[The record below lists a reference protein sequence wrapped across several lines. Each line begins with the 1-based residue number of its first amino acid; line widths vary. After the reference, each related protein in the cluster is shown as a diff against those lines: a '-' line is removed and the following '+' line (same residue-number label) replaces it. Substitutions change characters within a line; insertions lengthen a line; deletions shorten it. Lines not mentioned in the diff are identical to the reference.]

1 METTV
6 NNTLQV
12 FTNEELNANIRVVEI
27 DGQPFFVAKDVCE
40 SFGDTNYRR
49 SVARLD
55 DDEKSIS
62 SIDTLGGKQQM
73 SVVNEAGLYTLL
85 FYMQPQKAK
94 GVSQNDTLIDERIAK
109 LKQFKRWI
117 THDVLPSIRKHG
129 KYELPKIAP
138 HPRCKTRLIGT
149 AIKDIGLT
157 ARMIQ
162 EVFHVREGL
171 ALSKATVLIEM
182 TYGVDL
188 EPVKELLPPAE
199 HDVGSLTP
207 TQLAKMIGDTTNRA
221 VNKALVELGF
231 QVKTDKGYELTDAG
245 KEYGE
250 MVPFTSK
257 NSKHT
262 GYQPKWNT
270 KVIAEIKNVTV

>member
-1 METTV
+1 M
-6 NNTLQV
+6 QV

-40 SFGDTNYRR
+40 SLELTNIT
-49 SVARLD
+49 VTLDRLD
-55 DDEKSIS
+55 NDELTSVKLNS
-62 SIDTLGGKQQM
+62 GGQM
-73 SVVNEAGLYTLL
+73 REMKAVNEYGLY
-85 FYMQPQKAK
+85 
-94 GVSQNDTLIDERIAK
+94 NLILGSRKPEA
-109 LKQFKRWI
+109 KQFKRWI

-270 KVIAEIKNVTV
+270 KVIAEIKNVTA

>member
-1 METTV
+1 METTIS
-6 NNTLQV
+6 NTLQV
-12 FTNEELNANIRVVEI
+12 FKNEELNANIRVVEI
-27 DGQPFFVAKDVCE
+27 GGQPFFVATDVCKALE
-40 SFGDTNYRR
+40 LTNPTM
-49 SVARLD
+49 AINRLD
-55 DDEKSIS
+55 EDERSKFNLGRQGEASI
-62 SIDTLGGKQQM
+62 
-73 SVVNEAGLYTLL
+73 VNEYGLY
-85 FYMQPQKAK
+85 
-94 GVSQNDTLIDERIAK
+94 NLILGSRKPEA
-109 LKQFKRWI
+109 KQFKRWI
-117 THDVLPSIRKHG
+117 THEVLPSIRKHG
-129 KYELPKIAP
+129 KYQLPQIAP

-188 EPVKELLPPAE
+188 EPVKELLLPAE

-207 TQLAKMIGDTTNRA
+207 TQLANMIGDMSNRA

-262 GYQPKWNT
+262 GYQSKWNT
-270 KVIAEIKNVTV
+270 KVIAEIKNVTA

>member
-1 METTV
+1 METTIT
-6 NNTLQV
+6 NALQT
-12 FTNEELNANIRVVEI
+12 FTNEELNANVRVVI
-27 DGQPFFVAKDVCE
+27 KDGEAWFVAVDVCKALE
-40 SFGDTNYRR
+40 IQNTTQA
-49 SVARLD
+49 VAKLD
-55 DDEKSIS
+55 DDERAMFNIGRQGETN
-62 SIDTLGGKQQM
+62 I
-73 SVVNEAGLYTLL
+73 VNEYGLY
-85 FYMQPQKAK
+85 
-94 GVSQNDTLIDERIAK
+94 NLILGSRKPEA
-109 LKQFKRWI
+109 KQFKRWI